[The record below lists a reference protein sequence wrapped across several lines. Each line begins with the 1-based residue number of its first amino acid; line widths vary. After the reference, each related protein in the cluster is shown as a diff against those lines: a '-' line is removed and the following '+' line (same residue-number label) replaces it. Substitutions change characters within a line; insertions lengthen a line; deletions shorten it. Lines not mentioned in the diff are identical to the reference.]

1 MKRIIL
7 AESGF
12 KLAAAQAHAP
22 AAVSG
27 QDGRCCAALAAVRCA
42 VKEVRPKMGAR
53 VGQRPWLADSYR
65 DLWHAPA
72 AERKKQPLPAQT

>member
-12 KLAAAQAHAP
+12 TLAAAYAHAP

-27 QDGRCCAALAAVRCA
+27 LDGRCAAQAAARCA
-42 VKEVRPKMGAR
+42 VKDVRPKMGAR